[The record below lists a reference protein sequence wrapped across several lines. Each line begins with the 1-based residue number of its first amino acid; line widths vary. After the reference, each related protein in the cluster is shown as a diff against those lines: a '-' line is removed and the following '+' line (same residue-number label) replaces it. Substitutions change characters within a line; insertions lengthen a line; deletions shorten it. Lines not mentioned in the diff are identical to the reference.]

1 MRRCLGLVA
10 TGALLAV
17 IAGLIFLATLPSV
30 ADAPA
35 RTDAILQAHHGVA
48 ADLSPDAK
56 VAEAVVAVEDRRFYQ
71 HHGIDSL
78 GLLRAGWDLLI
89 TGSPH
94 GGATI
99 TEQLAQALYVPD
111 DGSVGAELRK
121 MGIAFKLE
129 QRYSKARILAMY
141 LNAIYF
147 GDGQWGVAQ
156 ASRAYFGSA
165 PAALTWGEAALLAG
179 LPNAPSAYDPTR
191 HYALSRQRER
201 LVLIALVRDG
211 ALTTAEAD
219 AIYANPPRIKGQA
232 PAVLAMQRLCR
243 YPCPAEGA
251 CSANAKPWDDGAIV
265 AHGVREWEC

>member
-1 MRRCLGLVA
+1 MATPTLSRPARSELRASAVGRRRRLLVVCCGLA
-10 TGALLAV
+10 GSGAVLAV
-17 IAGLIFLATLPSV
+17 LAVLLFLATLPSA

-35 RTDAILQAHHGVA
+35 RTAAILAAHHGVA
-48 ADLSPDAK
+48 ANLSPDTK

-78 GLLRAGWDLLI
+78 GLFRAGWYLL
-89 TGSPH
+89 TSGSPH

-121 MGIAFKLE
+121 MGMALKLE
-129 QRYSKARILAMY
+129 QRFGKAQILRMY
-141 LNAIYF
+141 LDAVYF

-156 ASRAYFGSA
+156 ASRAYFGTT

-179 LPNAPSAYDPTR
+179 LPNAPTAYDPTR

-201 LVLIALVRDG
+201 LVLIAMVRDG
-211 ALTTAEAD
+211 LLTGVEAD
-219 AIYANPPRIKGQA
+219 AIYAQPPR
-232 PAVLAMQRLCR
+232 
-243 YPCPAEGA
+243 
-251 CSANAKPWDDGAIV
+251 
-265 AHGVREWEC
+265 VRG